1 MKRENMIWQDRKRN
15 FLGLPWSFTK
25 YALDDNR
32 LFVETGVL
40 SSREDEIRLY
50 RIVDLTLTRS
60 LWQKITKTG
69 TIHLD
74 TVDRTMKNFDIKNIK
89 NPYETK
95 EQLSELVEEARKK
108 NRVYARESMGYD
120 EPYDGFDEP
129 DDMDDNH

>member
-1 MKRENMIWQDRKRN
+1 MKREYLIWQDRKRN
-15 FLGLPWSFTK
+15 FLGLPWTFTK

-60 LWQKITKTG
+60 FWQKITKTG

-74 TVDRTMKNFDIKNIK
+74 TVDRTMRDFDIKNIK
-89 NPYETK
+89 KPYEVK
-95 EQLSELVEEARKK
+95 EELSELVEEARKK

-120 EPYDGFDEP
+120 DPAE
-129 DDMDDNH
+129 DDVDDYHGV